1 MARQKEQV
9 MNLDEF
15 TEFFGGPNKLYRA
28 LKLAGPST
36 IHKWRN
42 GGNIT
47 AVHLADLLAL
57 AESKKVRLE
66 MPQAEKLVSYLY
78 KNLKRA
84 ELGPLKVGE

>member
-15 TEFFGGPNKLYRA
+15 TEYFGGPNKLYRA
-28 LKLAGPST
+28 LGLAGPST

-47 AVHLADLLAL
+47 AVHAAQLIAL
-57 AESKKVRLE
+57 AESKRVRLE
-66 MPQAEKLVSYLY
+66 IPAIQKLVDMVY
-78 KNLKRA
+78 KNLKA
-84 ELGPLKVGE
+84 GVGSTKLPE